1 MPRNISTRRYA
12 QAIFEIAKEKDSLES
27 WLQELTLLSETSQN
41 SEFVSV
47 INSPTVASNQKKVFV
62 NKIFS
67 DSISVLGKNLI
78 LLLGSNSNFEMVSEI
93 TELFQKMMDA
103 DKGVEKAE
111 IISAVKLS
119 KDDEKKIMA
128 MIKLMI
134 NKDVQL
140 INTIDP
146 KILGGFIATVGD
158 KIIDGSTKS
167 KLSAMRKDLKT

>member
-27 WLQELTLLSETSQN
+27 WMQDLTLLSETSLN
-41 SEFVSV
+41 PEFVSLV
-47 INSPTVASNQKKVFV
+47 NSPTVASNQKKDFV
-62 NKIFS
+62 DKIFS

-78 LLLGSNSNFEMVSEI
+78 LLLGANSNFEMVPEI
-93 TELFQKMMDA
+93 TDLFQKMVDA

-111 IISAVKLS
+111 IISAVKLT

-128 MIKLMI
+128 MIKLMV

-140 INTIDP
+140 INTVDP

>member
-27 WLQELTLLSETSQN
+27 WMQDLTLLSETSLN
-41 SEFVSV
+41 REFVSLV
-47 INSPTVASNQKKVFV
+47 NSPTVASNQKKDFV
-62 NKIFS
+62 DKIFS

-78 LLLGSNSNFEMVSEI
+78 LLLGSNSNFEMVPEI
-93 TELFQKMMDA
+93 TDLFQKMVDA

-111 IISAVKLS
+111 IISAVKLT

-128 MIKLMI
+128 MIKLMV

-140 INTIDP
+140 INTVDP

>member
-27 WLQELTLLSETSQN
+27 WMQELTLLSETSQN
-41 SEFVSV
+41 TEFVYLV
-47 INSPTVASNQKKVFV
+47 NSPTVASNQKKDFV
-62 NKIFS
+62 DKIFS

-78 LLLGSNSNFEMVSEI
+78 LLLGSNSNFEMVPEI
-93 TELFQKMMDA
+93 TDLFQKMVDA

-111 IISAVKLS
+111 IISAVKLT

-140 INTIDP
+140 INTVDP

>member
-27 WLQELTLLSETSQN
+27 WMQDLTLLSETSLN
-41 SEFVSV
+41 PEFVSLV
-47 INSPTVASNQKKVFV
+47 NSPTVASNQKKDFV
-62 NKIFS
+62 DKIFS

-78 LLLGSNSNFEMVSEI
+78 LLLGSNSNFEMVPEI
-93 TELFQKMMDA
+93 TDLFQKLVDA

-119 KDDEKKIMA
+119 KDEDKKIMA
-128 MIKLMI
+128 MIKLMV

-140 INTIDP
+140 INTVDP

>member
-1 MPRNISTRRYA
+1 MPQNISTRRYA

-27 WLQELTLLSETSQN
+27 WMQDLTLLSETSLN
-41 SEFVSV
+41 PEFVSLV
-47 INSPTVASNQKKVFV
+47 NSPTVASNQKKDFV
-62 NKIFS
+62 DKIFS

-78 LLLGSNSNFEMVSEI
+78 LLLGSNSNFEMVPEI
-93 TELFQKMMDA
+93 TDLFQKMVDA

-111 IISAVKLS
+111 IISAVKLT

-140 INTIDP
+140 INTVDP

>member
-1 MPRNISTRRYA
+1 MPKVSSPKRYA

-27 WLQELTLLSETSQN
+27 WMQELTLLSETSQN
-41 SEFVSV
+41 TEFVSLV
-47 INSPTVASNQKKVFV
+47 NSPTVASNQKKDFV
-62 NKIFS
+62 DKIFS

-78 LLLGSNSNFEMVSEI
+78 LLLGSNSNFEMVPEI
-93 TELFQKMMDA
+93 TELFQKMVNA

-111 IISAVKLS
+111 IISAVKLT

-140 INTIDP
+140 INTVDP

>member
-1 MPRNISTRRYA
+1 
-12 QAIFEIAKEKDSLES
+12 
-27 WLQELTLLSETSQN
+27 
-41 SEFVSV
+41 
-47 INSPTVASNQKKVFV
+47 
-62 NKIFS
+62 
-67 DSISVLGKNLI
+67 
-78 LLLGSNSNFEMVSEI
+78 MV
-93 TELFQKMMDA
+93 DA

-111 IISAVKLS
+111 IISAVKLT

-140 INTIDP
+140 INTVDP

>member
-1 MPRNISTRRYA
+1 M
-12 QAIFEIAKEKDSLES
+12 QD
-27 WLQELTLLSETSQN
+27 LTLLSETSLN
-41 SEFVSV
+41 PEFVSLV
-47 INSPTVASNQKKVFV
+47 NSPTVASNQKKDFV
-62 NKIFS
+62 DKIFS

-78 LLLGSNSNFEMVSEI
+78 LLLGSNSNFEMVPEI
-93 TELFQKMMDA
+93 TDLFQKMVDA

-111 IISAVKLS
+111 IISAVKLT

-128 MIKLMI
+128 MIKLMV

-140 INTIDP
+140 INTVDP

>member
-27 WLQELTLLSETSQN
+27 WMQDLTLLSETSLN
-41 SEFVSV
+41 PEFVSLV
-47 INSPTVASNQKKVFV
+47 NSPTVASNQKKDFV
-62 NKIFS
+62 DKIFS

-78 LLLGSNSNFEMVSEI
+78 LLLGSNSNFEMVPEI
-93 TELFQKMMDA
+93 TDLFQKMVDA

-111 IISAVKLS
+111 IISAVKLT

-128 MIKLMI
+128 MIKLMV

-140 INTIDP
+140 INTVDP

>member
-27 WLQELTLLSETSQN
+27 WMQELTLLSETSQN
-41 SEFVSV
+41 TEFVSLV
-47 INSPTVASNQKKVFV
+47 NSPTVASNQKKDFV
-62 NKIFS
+62 DKIFS

-78 LLLGSNSNFEMVSEI
+78 LLLGSNSNFEMVPEI
-93 TELFQKMMDA
+93 TDLFQKMVDA

-111 IISAVKLS
+111 IISAVKLT

-128 MIKLMI
+128 MIKLMV

-140 INTIDP
+140 INTVDP

>member
-27 WLQELTLLSETSQN
+27 WMQDLTLLSETSLN
-41 SEFVSV
+41 PEFVSLV
-47 INSPTVASNQKKVFV
+47 NSPTVASNQKKEFAD
-62 NKIFS
+62 KIFS

-78 LLLGSNSNFEMVSEI
+78 LLLGSNSNFEMVPEI
-93 TELFQKMMDA
+93 TDLFQKMVDA

-111 IISAVKLS
+111 IISAVKLT

-128 MIKLMI
+128 MIKLMV

-140 INTIDP
+140 INTVDP

>member
-1 MPRNISTRRYA
+1 MPKVSSPKRYA

-27 WLQELTLLSETSQN
+27 WMQELTLLSETSQN
-41 SEFVSV
+41 TEFVSLV
-47 INSPTVASNQKKVFV
+47 NSPTVASNQKKDFV
-62 NKIFS
+62 DKIFS

-78 LLLGSNSNFEMVSEI
+78 LLLGSNSNFEMVPEI
-93 TELFQKMMDA
+93 TDLFQKIVDA

-111 IISAVKLS
+111 IISAVKLT

-128 MIKLMI
+128 MIKLMV

-140 INTIDP
+140 INTVDP

>member
-1 MPRNISTRRYA
+1 MPQNISTRRYA

-27 WLQELTLLSETSQN
+27 WMQDLTLLSETSLN
-41 SEFVSV
+41 PEFVSLV
-47 INSPTVASNQKKVFV
+47 NSPTVASNQKKDFV
-62 NKIFS
+62 DKIFS

-78 LLLGSNSNFEMVSEI
+78 LLLGSNSNFEMVPEI
-93 TELFQKMMDA
+93 TDLFQKMVDA

-111 IISAVKLS
+111 IISAVKLT

-128 MIKLMI
+128 MIKLMV

-140 INTIDP
+140 INTVDP

>member
-27 WLQELTLLSETSQN
+27 WMQDLTLLSETSLN
-41 SEFVSV
+41 PEFVSLV
-47 INSPTVASNQKKVFV
+47 NSPTVASNQKKDFV
-62 NKIFS
+62 DKIFS

-78 LLLGSNSNFEMVSEI
+78 LLLGSNSNFELVPEI
-93 TELFQKMMDA
+93 TDLFQKMVDA

-111 IISAVKLS
+111 IISAVKLT

-128 MIKLMI
+128 IIKLMV

-140 INTIDP
+140 INTVDA